1 MPVLPP
7 LLQRLPTSGDDDD
20 VLEAFLDYAEQVGI
34 ELYPAQEEAILE
46 LLAGNNVIL
55 NTPTGS
61 GKSLVA
67 SAAHFAG
74 LARGQRSWYTA
85 PIKALV
91 SEKFF
96 SLTRELGAE
105 RVGMIT
111 GDASVNPQAPVVC
124 CTAEI
129 LANVALRDGEFA
141 PADIVIMDEF
151 HYYSDRDRGWA
162 WQAPLLEL
170 KKAQFLLMSATL
182 GPTDE
187 HKQHLTDLTGRETS
201 VVSSAERPVPL
212 EYTYR
217 TTPIHETIGDLLE
230 LRQAPVYIVHFTQRS
245 ATDAAQALTSIEVLS
260 KDEKDAVKEAVG
272 GFRFDSTFGNDLKRF
287 VMAGI
292 GVHHAGLLPKYRLLV
307 EKLAQEGL
315 LKVICGTDTL
325 GVGVNVPIRTV
336 LFTQLCKY
344 DGQRTRTLSVRDF
357 HQIAGRAGRKGF
369 DDIGYVWCQA
379 PNHVIENLK
388 LEDKAGDDPKKLR
401 KLVRK
406 KAPDRGYVHW
416 DQDTFNKLNHGAPE
430 PLTSR
435 FSVSHSMLLHLLD
448 RPGDGCAATRRIL
461 TINHDVRQRQRSNIR
476 RAIGMYRSLIDAN
489 IVEVLDE
496 PDLDGRMVRVN
507 LDLQDEFALNQP
519 LSLFAVEVLDTFD
532 ADDHDFALDVLS
544 VIEAVLESPGPVM
557 ARQLDL
563 AKGEAIA
570 QMKADGVEYEERM
583 ERLDEIT
590 WPQPNAEAM
599 WQMFNTWVSHHPWVG
614 GDTIRPKSIV
624 RDLFERVMTF
634 REYVNHYGLKG
645 VEGVLLRYLSD
656 AYKALVQTVPAELRT
671 DELEDI
677 IEWLGALVRHTDSSL
692 IDEWERLA
700 NPDPDDTGEIRP
712 PEPVNIT
719 TNRRAFTV
727 MVRNEVFRWVQM
739 LADER
744 YDTLAEVLSPRGTPA
759 EFRWSPDDLAESISG
774 YWDEYDEIATTS
786 IARGSKWFVVDEK
799 ADTWKITQILCDPD
813 GNGEWRLEARVDLV
827 ASRELDK
834 PSVLLESIHRL

>member
-1 MPVLPP
+1 MQVLPP
-7 LLQRLPTSGDDDD
+7 LVKHLPTSGDPTAL
-20 VLEAFLDYAEQVGI
+20 LEAFLTYAEQIGL

-46 LLAGNNVIL
+46 LLEGNNVIL

-96 SLTRELGAE
+96 ALTRELGAE

-129 LANVALRDGEFA
+129 LANVALRDGQYA
-141 PADIVIMDEF
+141 PADLVIMDEF

-162 WQAPLLEL
+162 WQVPLLEL
-170 KKAQFLLMSATL
+170 SNAQFLLMSATL
-182 GPTDE
+182 GSTEE
-187 HKQHLTDLTGRETS
+187 HSRRLTELTGRPTT
-201 VVSSAERPVPL
+201 VVASAQRPVPL

-217 TTPIHETIGDLLE
+217 TTPIHETIADLIE
-230 LRQAPVYIVHFTQRS
+230 LRQAPVYIVHFTQKS
-245 ATDAAQALTSIEVLS
+245 ATDAAQALTSIDVLS
-260 KDEKDAVKEAVG
+260 KDEKEAVKDAVG
-272 GFRFDSTFGNDLKRF
+272 GFRFDSTFGADLKRY
-287 VMAGI
+287 VLSGI

-336 LFTQLCKY
+336 LFTQLCKF
-344 DGQRTRTLSVRDF
+344 DGQRTRTLTVRDF
-357 HQIAGRAGRKGF
+357 QQIAGRAGRKGF

-388 LEDKAGDDPKKLR
+388 LEEKAGDDPKKLR
-401 KLVRK
+401 KIVRK
-406 KAPDRGYVHW
+406 KPPERGYVHW
-416 DQDTFNKLNHGAPE
+416 DEDTFAKLAGGTPE
-430 PLTSR
+430 ALTSR

-461 TINHDVRQRQRSNIR
+461 TVNHDVRPRQRSNIR
-476 RAIGMYRSLIDAN
+476 RAIGMYRSLVEAD
-489 IVEVLDE
+489 IVEVLDK
-496 PDLDGRMVRVN
+496 PDIDGRMVRVN
-507 LDLQDEFALNQP
+507 LDLQDDFALNQP
-519 LSLFAVEVLDTFD
+519 LSLFAVEVLDTFSTDDPEFVLD
-532 ADDHDFALDVLS
+532 AVT
-544 VIEAVLESPGPVM
+544 VIESVLENPGPVL

-590 WPQPNAEAM
+590 WPQPNGEAL
-599 WQMFNTWVSHHPWVG
+599 WQMFNTWVVHHPWVG
-614 GDTIRPKSIV
+614 GDTIRPKSVV
-624 RDLFERVMTF
+624 RDMYERTMTF

-671 DELEDI
+671 DELDDV

-700 NPDPDDTGEIRP
+700 NPEPEDPADIRP

-727 MVRNEVFRWVQM
+727 MVRNELFRWVQM

-744 YDTLAEVLSPRGTPA
+744 YQTLAELLSSTATA
-759 EFRWSPDDLAESISG
+759 EARWSADDIADAMQP
-774 YWDEYDEIATTS
+774 YWDDFDHIQVGAA
-786 IARGSKWFVVDEK
+786 ARGANWFVIDDRG
-799 ADTWKITQILCDPD
+799 DTWRVTQILVDPD
-813 GNGEWRLEARVDLV
+813 ENGEWRIEATVDLV
-827 ASRELDK
+827 ASRELDR
-834 PSVLLESIHRL
+834 PHVTLDSIVRL